1 VLLKS
6 AVLERLSNV
15 VHGFSTRLGGVST
28 GPWAGLNVGEHV
40 GDDPGAVAE
49 NRRRLAAALG
59 HPRALVEVEQ
69 VHGAAVVHADDA
81 ATTRATRADALV
93 SVAPGVA
100 VGVRTADCAPVLVAA
115 RDGDDPGARAH
126 AVAAIHA
133 GWRGACDGIVPAA
146 IDALVVRGAR
156 RDRLVAAIGPTIALE
171 DFEVGDEVVEAAR
184 RALGGRE
191 PKLLRGPNDRWHLD
205 LVALVTE
212 QLRAAGVETIDH
224 VGAGTVRD
232 RGLTYSHRR
241 DQGRTGRHL
250 SVIARL

>member
-1 VLLKS
+1 MLD
-6 AVLERLSNV
+6 RLSNV

-28 GPWAGLNVGEHV
+28 GPWSGLNVGENV
-40 GDDPGAVAE
+40 GDDPEAVAE

-59 HPRALVEVEQ
+59 QPRALVEVEQ
-69 VHGAAVVHADDA
+69 VHGATVVHADDA

-93 SVAPGVA
+93 SVEPGVA
-100 VGVRTADCAPVLVAA
+100 VGVRTADCAPILVAA
-115 RDGDDPGARAH
+115 RDGDSPNAH

-133 GWRGACDGIVPAA
+133 GWRGACDGVVPAA
-146 IDALVVRGAR
+146 IDALLARGAR
-156 RDRLVAAIGPTIALE
+156 RERLVAAIGPTIAVE

-205 LVALVTE
+205 LVALVE
-212 QLRAAGVETIDH
+212 AQLRAAGVETIDR